1 MKALLTLMLTV
12 LFFHGCGA
20 EKGPIV
26 AAPKPLPSWYT
37 DPPQSN
43 DTFLYEVAEG
53 VDKKEAIANA
63 LDLMV
68 STLSIT
74 VSSEYKSST
83 TVRSGVIESSQHNVD
98 NTVATSVKAIRI
110 SNYTVVEST
119 EQGFR
124 RHLVLIRSDK
134 ARLFESLKKELD
146 EKLTLLESQENN
158 LQTKNVIEKLRFYKQ
173 ASATMD
179 SFEQT
184 INVMN
189 VLERNFDSAPY
200 LTTASH
206 YKNNYDDLR
215 AKITFGFDANGDGQ
229 NLIEP
234 LKAGLNAEGLLVQQ
248 RNDDYHLRISI
259 LAKVN
264 TAQSMGFDLARTA
277 ISLSTLDHTGTTI
290 GSNKLNITGQSTQ
303 GYAIAKENVA
313 IKLNRLIEKEGIE
326 SVLGL
331 NF

>member
-1 MKALLTLMLTV
+1 MKTLLTLFLIA
-12 LFFHGCGA
+12 LSFYGCGA
-20 EKGPIV
+20 EKGPTV
-26 AAPKPLPSWYT
+26 TAPKPLPSWYT

-43 DTFLYEVAEG
+43 DHFLYEVAEG

-74 VSSEYKSST
+74 VSSEYTSQT
-83 TVRSGVIESSQHNVD
+83 TVRSGAIESSQHDVD

-124 RHLVLIRSDK
+124 RHLVLIKSDK
-134 ARLFESLKKELD
+134 ARLFESLKKEFD
-146 EKLTLLESQENN
+146 EKLTRLESQENN

-173 ASATMD
+173 ANNGLIATG
-179 SFEQT
+179 QT
-184 INVMN
+184 LNVMN
-189 VLERNFDSAPY
+189 VLNRNFDSAPY
-200 LTTASH
+200 LTAASH
-206 YKNNYDDLR
+206 YKNSYDDLR
-215 AKITFGFDANGDGQ
+215 AKITFGFDANGDAV

-234 LKAGLNAEGLLVQQ
+234 IKAGLSAKGLLVQQ
-248 RNDDYHLRISI
+248 QNDDYHLRITI
-259 LAKVN
+259 LAKVD

-313 IKLNRLIEKEGIE
+313 IKFNRLIEKEGIE

-331 NF
+331 SF